1 MPTYID
7 WPRLATAHKAEKSAI
22 EELDEAII
30 DLQEELNTAETVQ
43 TDMLEEVLYMLEA
56 RDDELLSE
64 AQLKLRE
71 ELRDVE
77 GYCEDF
83 HHGET
88 LIRSGDAFVDYAQQ
102 LAEDCGMVPDNR
114 SWPLNCI
121 DWDFAARELAH
132 DYSEVEV
139 CGVNWMVR

>member
-1 MPTYID
+1 MSNE
-7 WPRLATAHKAEKSAI
+7 WPRLAEAQKAEREAI
-22 EELDEAII
+22 EELENAIT
-30 DLQEELNTAETVQ
+30 DLREELSNADTIQ
-43 TDMLEEVLYMLEA
+43 TDTLEEVLYMLEA
-56 RDDELLSE
+56 RDDEQLSSE
-64 AQLKLRE
+64 QLKLRE

-102 LAEDCGMVPDNR
+102 LAEDCGMIPESR
-114 SWPLNCI
+114 SWPLYCI
-121 DWDFAARELAH
+121 DWDYAARELAH

-139 CGVNWMVR
+139 CGVDWMVR